1 MNVATAGEEEQ
12 LPAVGLVF
20 LTVLSA
26 VLAKPLVQCDG
37 RTGPCAGGRHVGAML
52 PAADGRASDVGL

>member
-1 MNVATAGEEEQ
+1 MNVATAGEDKQ

-26 VLAKPLVQCDG
+26 VIVKPLVQCDG
-37 RTGPCAGGRHVGAML
+37 RTGPRAGGRHVGAML